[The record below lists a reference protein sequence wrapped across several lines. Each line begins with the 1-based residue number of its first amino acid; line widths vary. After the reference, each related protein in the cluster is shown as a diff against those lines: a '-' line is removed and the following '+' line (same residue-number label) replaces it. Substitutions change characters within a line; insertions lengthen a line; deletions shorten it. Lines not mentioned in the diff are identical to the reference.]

1 LSVNLLSN
9 ILCTAFG
16 NSSVD
21 ALVVVAKAV
30 IYNSAHFASLN
41 LSFLLIEDYVNEAIL
56 VKALTISV
64 D

>member
-9 ILCTAFG
+9 ILCIAFG

-21 ALVVVAKAV
+21 ALVIVAKAT
-30 IYNSAHFASLN
+30 IYNSAYLASLN
-41 LSFLLIEDYVNEAIL
+41 SSFLSTKDYINEAIL

>member
-1 LSVNLLSN
+1 VNLLSN
-9 ILCTAFG
+9 ILYTAFG

-21 ALVVVAKAV
+21 ALVIVAKAT
-30 IYNSAHFASLN
+30 IYNSAYLASLN
-41 LSFLLIEDYVNEAIL
+41 SSFLSIEDYINEAIL

>member
-1 LSVNLLSN
+1 MNLLSN
-9 ILCTAFG
+9 ILYTAFG

-21 ALVVVAKAV
+21 ALVIVAKAT
-30 IYNSAHFASLN
+30 IYNSAYLASLN
-41 LSFLLIEDYVNEAIL
+41 SSFLSIEDYINEAIL

>member
-9 ILCTAFG
+9 ILYTAFG

-21 ALVVVAKAV
+21 ALVVVAKAI
-30 IYNSAHFASLN
+30 IYDSAYFASLN
-41 LSFLLIEDYVNEAIL
+41 LSFLLIEDCVNEAIL